1 MKSDSRFK
9 LIPINEVPSTEVN
22 AGDTVYF
29 VLDGVEHGASFVFG
43 PDTNGTYVVQVNGSG
58 EILLTS
64 ARNLFVEKSEHV
76 SALDMLSLLHSK
88 YGYAMNG
95 RDLHNLQNTLAHL
108 RTMFKK

>member
-9 LIPINEVPSTEVN
+9 LIPINDIPSPFIK

-29 VLDGVEHGASFVFG
+29 VLDGVEHGAAFVFG

-64 ARNLFVEKSEHV
+64 ARNLFVEQAEYV
-76 SALDMLSLLHSK
+76 SAEDMLSRIYTK
-88 YGYAMNG
+88 YAHAISG
-95 RDLHNLQNTLAHL
+95 RDLFELKNTVRHIKESKL
-108 RTMFKK
+108 